1 MQLYGIFLS
10 VAVQL
15 FLGQRKNFAFYTLA
29 SSGGDQITFDL
40 MLSLRGVLLYNF
52 ILLAIPSQI
61 VIRYICFQ
69 IKWDPFKYDALFS
82 LIEFSL
88 EQEVVTYLIL
98 LEKCGESFLLCL
110 TLSQVLS
117 LEIQYLV
124 FVIRWCPLKCEYTWE
139 NGLFSMSIINLFVNL
154 LLPTV
159 SVNRDIK

>member
-1 MQLYGIFLS
+1 
-10 VAVQL
+10 
-15 FLGQRKNFAFYTLA
+15 
-29 SSGGDQITFDL
+29 
-40 MLSLRGVLLYNF
+40 MLSCVHVTKLILLSNF

-82 LIEFSL
+82 SIEFSL

-98 LEKCGESFLLCL
+98 FEKCGESFLLLCL

-124 FVIRWCPLKCEYTWE
+124 FVIRWCPLKCEYPWE
-139 NGLFSMSIINLFVNL
+139 NWLFSLSVINLPVNL
-154 LLPTV
+154 PLPSV
-159 SVNRDIK
+159 SVTRDIK